1 MISDSRATPLDVITL
16 TRRPSSIK
24 NRRPSGLA
32 GDVGAGGG
40 AARVGVDAGAIRSD
54 GEVSLCSPEV
64 TALAAHTVDQKLSA
78 SPGEPVDAATSL
90 ERGPTTGPGA
100 YAATVKK

>member
-16 TRRPSSIK
+16 RRRPSSIK

-32 GDVGAGGG
+32 ADVVAGGS
-40 AARVGVDAGAIRSD
+40 APFGVDEGATRSA
-54 GEVSLCSPEV
+54 GEVSLGSPDA
-64 TALAAHTVDQKLSA
+64 TALAAHTDDQKLLA
-78 SPGEPVDAATSL
+78 SPGPPADAETSL
-90 ERGPTTGPGA
+90 ERGPTIGPGA